1 MNIYPNPANES
12 IKLDFEAKEAN
23 VKLFNVSGDVV
34 FSKDNVSQKV
44 DIKVS
49 DFEQGLYFLI
59 IENKKFFATDQL
71 IIE

>member
-1 MNIYPNPANES
+1 MKFYPNPASKS
-12 IKLDFEAKEAN
+12 IKLDFNAKEAN
-23 VKLFNVSGDVV
+23 IKVFNVSGDVV
-34 FSKDNVSQKV
+34 FSKDNVSLNV

-49 DFEQGLYFLI
+49 DFEQGVYFLI